1 MRLTCHE
8 LEGQVEDPGHT
19 QIRDLGS
26 HVWGEE
32 DIVGRE
38 ISVNN
43 GRSLAVEVAQA
54 HSHIV
59 KDGVADLLRENAIL
73 LNAGSHG
80 EVGGEK
86 LHD

>member
-1 MRLTCHE
+1 M
-8 LEGQVEDPGHT
+8 
-19 QIRDLGS
+19 
-26 HVWGEE
+26 
-32 DIVGRE
+32 
-38 ISVNN
+38 NN

>member
-1 MRLTCHE
+1 MRLICRGVRLRILATPRSE
-8 LEGQVEDPGHT
+8 ILAVM
-19 QIRDLGS
+19 LG
-26 HVWGEE
+26 GEE

-38 ISVNN
+38 ISVND

-54 HSHIV
+54 QSHIM
-59 KDGVADLLRENAIL
+59 KNAVADLLWENTVL
-73 LNAGSHG
+73 LNAGG

>member
-1 MRLTCHE
+1 MQLTCRGVRRLRILATPRSE
-8 LEGQVEDPGHT
+8 ILIG
-19 QIRDLGS
+19 R
-26 HVWGEE
+26 HVRSEE

-38 ISVNN
+38 ILVND

-54 HSHIV
+54 QSHIM
-59 KDGVADLLRENAIL
+59 KDGVADLLWENAVL
-73 LNAGSHG
+73 LNAGG